1 MTIHRSIVGSL
12 ATLMMAATLIPAGM
26 ARAQEV
32 KPIEYR
38 FDDNWVLRFSGQI
51 NMGVLYYDDGE
62 DGDAFFADN
71 DNSSSRARLQL
82 FNTLGD
88 WKFEA
93 ALEAEYQPVA
103 SNTLSQLNTQPNWEF
118 PDSNFRK
125 IEISIGHEDYGKLW
139 LGQGSMASDGSAEFD
154 NSGTSVIAYS
164 SIPDTTGGMFFRFE
178 DDGLSGVTVGSAFS
192 NLDGLGRKVRVR
204 YDTPT
209 FHGFGLRAS
218 YGQDL
223 LNEIDASLYDIA
235 AVYSHDDDVFV
246 INGGIALARNE
257 GTDTDIFSG
266 SISGRHKPSGISL
279 TVAAGHDDT
288 PDVDGTY
295 GYFKLGYQHDFF
307 EMGTTAF
314 SVDYYYGDSMAAAG
328 SRSNSVG
335 LAAVQNID
343 RLNMQLWLLW
353 RNHHYNDDAGPYDDG
368 QAVFGG
374 AIVKF

>member
-1 MTIHRSIVGSL
+1 MKTHRRIVGPL
-12 ATLMMAATLIPAGM
+12 ATLVIAAVLASPGM

-32 KPIEYR
+32 TPIEYR

-62 DGDAFFADN
+62 DGHAFFADN
-71 DNSSSRARLQL
+71 DNSSSRARLL
-82 FNTLGD
+82 LYNTIGD

-125 IEISIGHEDYGKLW
+125 IEISLGHEDYGKLW
-139 LGQGSMASDGSAEFD
+139 LGQGSMASDGMAEFD

-164 SIPDTTGGMFFRFE
+164 SIPDTAGGMFFRFE

-192 NLDGLGRKVRVR
+192 NLDGMGRKVRVR

-209 FHGFGLRAS
+209 FHGFGLRTS

-223 LNEIDASLYDIA
+223 LNEIDDSLYDIS
-235 AVYSHDDDVFV
+235 AVYSSDTDVLV
-246 INGGIALARNE
+246 LNGGIGLSRNE
-257 GTDTDIFSG
+257 ETDTNILSG

-279 TVAAGHDDT
+279 TLAAGHEDT
-288 PDVDGTY
+288 RTLDAAY
-295 GYFKLGYQHDFF
+295 GYGKIGYQHQFF
-307 EMGTTAF
+307 EMGVTAF
-314 SVDYYYGDSMAAAG
+314 SVDYYYGHSMATEG
-328 SRSNSVG
+328 SRSNSIG

-343 RLNMQLWLLW
+343 KLNMQLWLLW
-353 RNHHYNDDAGPYDDG
+353 RNHDYDDDNGPYDDG
-368 QAVFGG
+368 QAIFGG